1 MTDKKVVQISG
12 TARRPDDQGLT
23 EGLIAQL
30 NNVERYWKALKV
42 ATKKFGD
49 DRSAATLLTRYAA
62 KVWIMH
68 GGTPLG
74 FVQTAQVWIEKY
86 EKSKGYD
93 ITDEDDKPAT
103 PDS

>member
-1 MTDKKVVQISG
+1 MSDKKVVQISG
-12 TARRPDDQGLT
+12 TARRPDRQGLT

-30 NNVERYWKALKV
+30 NNVEKYWKDLRRVTA
-42 ATKKFGD
+42 AFRD
-49 DRSAATLLTRYAA
+49 DRSAGIMLTRYAA
-62 KVWIMH
+62 KIWILS

-74 FVQTAQVWIEKY
+74 FVQTAQNWIDQY